1 MREFEFDPDKSRI
14 NKKKH
19 GIDFIEG
26 KVLWDDIDLL
36 EIKAKN
42 VDEERFL
49 IIGKIDLKFWTAV
62 VTYRENRIRIISI
75 RTSRKNE
82 KELYEGD

>member
-1 MREFEFDPDKSRI
+1 MLKFEFDPEKSRI
-14 NKKKH
+14 NKKKR

-36 EIKAKN
+36 EIKAKI